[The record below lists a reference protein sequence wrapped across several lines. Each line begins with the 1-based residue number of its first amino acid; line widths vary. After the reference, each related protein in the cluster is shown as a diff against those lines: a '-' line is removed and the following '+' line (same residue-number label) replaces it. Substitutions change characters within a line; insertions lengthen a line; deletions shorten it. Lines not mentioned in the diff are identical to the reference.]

1 VAALSKTV
9 TNRLNVFGP
18 APSNKWNAY
27 NWNAFIWG
35 EGTATLQK
43 SIFKVLAETIT
54 PTDEFTRA
62 QIRTID
68 NSLSPVS
75 GMNLENLRDSAGYL
89 HVFPGGVTDAT
100 ERASPSWVDG
110 TGASTSW
117 TSSSTTATSWSAS

>member
-9 TNRLNVFGP
+9 TNSLNVFGP

-35 EGTATLQK
+35 QGTATLNK
-43 SIFKVLAETIT
+43 AVFKVLAETLT
-54 PTDEFTRA
+54 TTDEFTRSP
-62 QIRTID
+62 TITFS
-68 NSLSPVS
+68 NSVAAASA
-75 GMNLENLRDSAGYL
+75 MDLENLRDSAGYL

-100 ERASPSWVDG
+100 ERASPSWADG